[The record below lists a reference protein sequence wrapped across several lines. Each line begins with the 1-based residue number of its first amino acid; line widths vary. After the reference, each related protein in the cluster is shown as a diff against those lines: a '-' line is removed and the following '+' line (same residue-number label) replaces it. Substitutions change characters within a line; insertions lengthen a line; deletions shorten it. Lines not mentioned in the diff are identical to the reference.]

1 MCIHSILLVDVVP
14 YFVNSMSI
22 APETVMDS
30 WVCLYNGVS
39 VIVLNLSC
47 IVCIYVSFEKK
58 SKRLK
63 TALHFIASL
72 KI

>member
-47 IVCIYVSFEKK
+47 IVCVLRKK
-58 SKRLK
+58 IKK
-63 TALHFIASL
+63 AKNCIAFYCES
-72 KI
+72 